1 MLTLIRQIF
10 LRFMGQGLFVN
21 APHIDAFANAQIKE
35 ILPVGILLALGGL
48 RGIVASPIQIVLQG
62 KPGI

>member
-1 MLTLIRQIF
+1 
-10 LRFMGQGLFVN
+10 MGQGLFVN
-21 APHIDAFANAQIKE
+21 APHIDALANPQIEE
-35 ILPVGILLALGGL
+35 ILSVGILLALGGL